1 MPALIVIEN
10 SYSNEDAIERIAY
23 YILNPW
29 KTPGYYVSGHAVN
42 LMNADSIITSFRL
55 IKSIYGKL
63 DGRQVRHMIVS
74 FADYEGITCEDAYR
88 IQSAAIS
95 YFRELGYQAISAV
108 HVPKIKGDHIHFHL
122 AINTVNLYTGQK
134 YSGTYT
140 QRQEFFEYLKNLEND
155 GLTWD
160 IKPKYV
166 NSLEEELSLI

>member
-1 MPALIVIEN
+1 MPALIAIEN
-10 SYSNEDAIERIAY
+10 SYSNEDAIERVAY

-29 KTPGYYVSGHAVN
+29 KISSCYVSGYAVN
-42 LMNADSIITSFRL
+42 LWNVDSIITSFRL

-74 FADYEGITCEDAYR
+74 FAEYEGITCEEAYG

-95 YFRELGYQAISAV
+95 YFRELGYQAISAI
-108 HVPKIKGDHIHFHL
+108 HVPKIKGDHIHFHM

-140 QRQEFFEYLKNLEND
+140 QQKEFFEYLKNLGND
-155 GLTWD
+155 GMAWQ
-160 IKPKYV
+160 IRSKYV